1 MPTAFSAGHSS
12 SIEAESQTVVYCGF
26 LSSQR
31 TRWQS
36 AWLGNLVTLL
46 ASAHGGLLV
55 FEVRRAVWVLEL
67 ALSYVKIIYP
77 FTKRSTTLTSWKPGW
92 VLEVLL
98 CGQPTDTG
106 VGALNGKNHAA
117 RDCSVGLSV
126 L

>member
-1 MPTAFSAGHSS
+1 MPTVFSAGHSS
-12 SIEAESQTVVYCGF
+12 SIEAESQTAVVYCGF

-31 TRWQS
+31 TRWLS

-67 ALSYVKIIYP
+67 ALSYIKIIYP

-92 VLEVLL
+92 VFEVLL
-98 CGQPTDTG
+98 CG
-106 VGALNGKNHAA
+106 
-117 RDCSVGLSV
+117 
-126 L
+126 